1 MDALKGRIFRRLED
15 VDLKNFDFSHIL
27 VDPPRSGLSNNIT
40 EILNKFDNII
50 YISCNPDT
58 FHRDLINLKDYK
70 IEKLEV
76 FDQFS
81 NTPHIELIAL
91 LIKR

>member
-1 MDALKGRIFRRLED
+1 MDAYKGRIFRRLENI
-15 VDLKNFDFSHIL
+15 DLKNFNFSHVL
-27 VDPPRSGLSNNIT
+27 VDPPRSGLSHNVT
-40 EILNKFDNII
+40 EILNKFENII

-58 FHRDLINLKDYK
+58 FKRDLDKLKDYRIK
-70 IEKLEV
+70 KLEV

-81 NTPHIELIAL
+81 NTPHLELIAL